1 MYLKSKGSCE
11 LESRNK
17 QKNNTTTNI
26 VEQTFR
32 KPLYID
38 NYPKTRILH
47 HVK

>member
-32 KPLYID
+32 KPLIYRQLPKDPYIA
-38 NYPKTRILH
+38 PC
-47 HVK
+47 